1 MQEQIL
7 IVGLIKKI
15 LRKSKR
21 TYYQIYL
28 STKARRSGQSSSSYG
43 KNSTAFISSSNG
55 SATLSKRG
63 YFTIWDDKNQPC
75 SVNHPY
81 FKDFFSD
88 HGLEFS
94 DFVQDPDVQEKGKLR
109 KSPVFRC
116 APVETEKFEFSEPQ
130 VNSKTGKIIPGLFGV
145 QMAEE
150 VPLPTWAD
158 YSDAELMEL
167 AKFNDV
173 KLGNTKARNSV
184 IKKLESAGVT
194 P

>member
-1 MQEQIL
+1 MHEHIL

-28 STKARRSGQSSSSYG
+28 STKARRPSQSSASYG
-43 KNSTAFISSSNG
+43 KNSTAFMSSSNG
-55 SATLSKRG
+55 SGTLSKRG
-63 YFTIWDDKNQPC
+63 YFTIWDDNNQPC

-81 FKDFFSD
+81 FKDFFTD
-88 HGLEFS
+88 HGLDFS
-94 DFVQDPDVQEKGKLR
+94 DFVQGDPVKVKGKLR
-109 KSPVFRC
+109 PSAVFRC
-116 APVETEKFEFSEPQ
+116 TPTETDKFEFAEPQ
-130 VNSKTGKIIPGLFGV
+130 VNSKTGKIIPGLYGV

-150 VPLPTWAD
+150 VPQPTWAD
-158 YSDAELMEL
+158 YSEAELIEL
-167 AKFNDV
+167 AKFNSV
-173 KLGNTKARNSV
+173 ALGNTKARLKV